1 MKFSVS
7 IKQWDQSVRKN
18 TKQMYIQ
25 DLKNYKVVWDEPI
38 SFKVIIIFKKYNF
51 LDENSYPTI
60 NYHVISVPFLST
72 VNL

>member
-1 MKFSVS
+1 
-7 IKQWDQSVRKN
+7 
-18 TKQMYIQ
+18 MYIQ

-51 LDENSYPTI
+51 LGENSYPTI